1 MESGIKQANKKKA
14 KKRNYTLDE
23 VEEIYQIVANLYY
36 QRMKTFKYLII
47 FLIAVVIMMLLL
59 NYIYMED
66 KLLAVMSSL
75 IIVANLYYQRMKT
88 FKYLIIFLIAVVI
101 MMLLLNYIYMED
113 KLLAVM
119 SSLIVA
125 GMMLMIMIFM
135 YFMWVLQEKKQLLK
149 GLAEGYPEL
158 VEGYEHKFED
168 KLNK

>member
-1 MESGIKQANKKKA
+1 MASIKNAWNPGLNKQIRKKL

-75 IIVANLYYQRMKT
+75 I
-88 FKYLIIFLIAVVI
+88 
-101 MMLLLNYIYMED
+101 
-113 KLLAVM
+113 
-119 SSLIVA
+119 VA
-125 GMMLMIMIFM
+125 GMILMIMIFM
-135 YFMWVLQEKKQLLK
+135 YFMWVLKEKKQLLK

-158 VEGYEHKFED
+158 LERYEYKFRE

>member
-23 VEEIYQIVANLYY
+23 VEEIYQ
-36 QRMKTFKYLII
+36 
-47 FLIAVVIMMLLL
+47 
-59 NYIYMED
+59 
-66 KLLAVMSSL
+66 
-75 IIVANLYYQRMKT
+75 IVANLYYQRMKT

>member
-1 MESGIKQANKKKA
+1 MESGIKQANKKKV
-14 KKRNYTLDE
+14 KKRKYTLDE
-23 VEEIYQIVANLYY
+23 VEEIYH
-36 QRMKTFKYLII
+36 
-47 FLIAVVIMMLLL
+47 
-59 NYIYMED
+59 
-66 KLLAVMSSL
+66 
-75 IIVANLYYQRMKT
+75 IVANLYYQRMKT

-135 YFMWVLQEKKQLLK
+135 YFMWILKEKKQLLK